1 MGTTFKYS
9 DAELQELVRKGLSQ
23 AEIARQLRV
32 SQGLRLCAAQE
43 TERGHCEGRHAFQ
56 GRRSRQKGAKQRRS
70 AQKINNSV
78 HKVLEEAEAAQLL
91 NARQLRE
98 VVSCIESYLPEGE
111 GDAKDAKAALQTLYK
126 LALDACPKRA
136 CD

>member
-1 MGTTFKYS
+1 MRLKKLNV
-9 DAELQELVRKGLSQ
+9 A
-23 AEIARQLRV
+23 IARDVTL
-32 SQGLRLCAAQE
+32 
-43 TERGHCEGRHAFQ
+43 
-56 GRRSRQKGAKQRRS
+56 SRAGEVVKKELNSVDQP
-70 AQKINNSV
+70 QKINNSV